1 MLQSEAVRQITRR
14 SDIDLSL
21 PGKQKCA
28 YFIIL
33 DDQNS
38 SLEFLSSLFFVFLFI
53 KLVRYADSM
62 PEQRCKVPVNIIL
75 DEMNNIGVI
84 PDFGRRLST
93 VRSRALQILMVCQSL
108 PQLQNRY
115 PDNLWAELLGNA
127 DTQVMLGA
135 TDDVSAQYFSARSGD
150 MTVEVNSTMTTRQS
164 IALAQVIPQYRYT
177 EGIGRRR
184 VLTPDEVLRLPNDEL
199 LIIIRGQ
206 KVLRAKKFD
215 FTEHPYAKECVK
227 AHIRDYKPAHPEEKP
242 APVMVH
248 PQAEETPP
256 PEKKKTAKEKT
267 AGRGASAAKQGEKPA
282 APAQTSAPPLLRRQ
296 NNRQNPPNGPRP
308 SMRALGRRR
317 IF

>member
-1 MLQSEAVRQITRR
+1 
-14 SDIDLSL
+14 
-21 PGKQKCA
+21 
-28 YFIIL
+28 
-33 DDQNS
+33 
-38 SLEFLSSLFFVFLFI
+38 
-53 KLVRYADSM
+53 
-62 PEQRCKVPVNIIL
+62 
-75 DEMNNIGVI
+75 
-84 PDFGRRLST
+84 
-93 VRSRALQILMVCQSL
+93 MVCQSL

-282 APAQTSAPPLLRRQ
+282 APAQTSAPPAAA
-296 NNRQNPPNGPRP
+296 PPEQPSKPAKRP
-308 SMRALGRRR
+308 KTLYESARPPAD
-317 IF
+317 F